1 MDDIEMIG
9 KDGTPIDPGLDD
21 ALWQVEVAKRFDIAI
36 SRAMNFINLSKDAK
50 GYGNDAL
57 AEGMMNRAKE
67 TLFNDLIEHLS
78 SHDQEEKNI
87 ADKMRMK
94 RNFNEAKFLFSRGDI
109 RGGYDLLLAIG
120 EAEEEPTAGPGKARR
135 KAKTSAAHSKS
146 LDQLQKVYLRLKNEE
161 KKGKDVV
168 MARDYVTKARKAL
181 QKKDYEQVQLLC
193 ESANNVLQS
202 PMDQMCDQAGEIID
216 GISQTRDELF
226 DAEAAIPK
234 ERIYRKQIE
243 KFLERAKDKLRADRP
258 IEALDLA
265 GKSQIILKALE
276 RDTIKGN
283 LPNMI
288 LELKASL
295 EGLRSRGLDLSYE
308 DYLMKQMEE
317 SSFNEDYIEAKK
329 AGLKLRTCLVNADSQ
344 NQLHTI
350 STKLGDLS
358 NRLRGH
364 IGKDGYIEAK
374 EALDS
379 AKMYLEQ
386 SAFDKVNK
394 ELATA
399 SGILG

>member
-1 MDDIEMIG
+1 MIG

-21 ALWQVEVAKRFDIAI
+21 ALWQVEVAKRFDITI

-50 GYGNDAL
+50 GYGNDPL
-57 AEGMMNRAKE
+57 AEGMMNRAKD
-67 TLFNDLIEHLS
+67 TLFNDLAEHLS
-78 SHDQEEKNI
+78 SKEKEGRNI
-87 ADKMRMK
+87 ADKMRTK
-94 RNFNEAKFLFSRGDI
+94 RAFNEAKFLFSRGDI
-109 RGGYDLLLAIG
+109 RGSYDLLLAMK
-120 EAEEEPTAGPGKARR
+120 ETEEKPGYEHGGSAK
-135 KAKTSAAHSKS
+135 KAKTSAAHSKA
-146 LDQLQKVYLRLKNEE
+146 LDILQKVYLRLKNEE

-193 ESANNVLQS
+193 ESTNNVLQS
-202 PMDQMCDQAGEIID
+202 PMDKMSDKAGEIID

-226 DAEAAIPK
+226 DAEATIPK

-243 KFLERAKDKLRADRP
+243 KYLERAKDKLRADRP

-265 GKSQIILKALE
+265 RGSQIILKALE

-308 DYLMKQMEE
+308 DYLMKQMED

-329 AGLKLRTCLVNADSQ
+329 AGLKLRTCLANADSQ
-344 NQLHTI
+344 NQLHMI

-358 NRLRGH
+358 SRLRGH

-374 EALDS
+374 EALDG
-379 AKMYLEQ
+379 AKVYLEQ
-386 SAFDKVNK
+386 SAFEKANK
-394 ELATA
+394 QLITA
-399 SGILG
+399 SGILD